1 MIWKKSA
8 KIRVIRVIS
17 VLKNE
22 NMDLLEIYSNSED
35 KLLHKELTD
44 KIISCFYQ
52 VYNDLGYGFLE
63 RVYQNALYYVL
74 CDEGLDCEPE
84 KPIKVYHNGRVV
96 GDYRADLLVENK
108 VLLELKSSE
117 ELSPAN
123 EKQLIN
129 YLKAT
134 DIEVGLLLN
143 FGKRPQFK
151 RKVFSN
157 KNK

>member
-1 MIWKKSA
+1 
-8 KIRVIRVIS
+8 
-17 VLKNE
+17 
-22 NMDLLEIYSNSED
+22 MDLLEIYNNSED

-44 KIISCFYQ
+44 IIIACFYR

-63 RVYQNALYYVL
+63 RVYQNVMYYALI
-74 CDEGLDCEPE
+74 DEGLKCETE
-84 KPIKVYHNGRVV
+84 KSIKVYHNGRVV
-96 GDYRADLLVENK
+96 GDYRADLLVENC
-108 VLLELKSSE
+108 VLLELKTSE
-117 ELSPAN
+117 ELNPAN

-134 DIEVGLLLN
+134 DIEVGMLLN